1 MDKDTKQ
8 IWLKRVLFLKLIL
21 TFFAWG
27 LPALFANAAFLNF
40 FNLSIPEDPI
50 YLRLFGAAC
59 TAFGLAYWFAFREPQ
74 PNRSVI
80 QAGIADNV
88 LITLAVIGVSINHGI
103 NSWYIYASAAF
114 TTFFALAFIFL
125 LPTREKGAW

>member
-1 MDKDTKQ
+1 MDEEKKL
-8 IWLKRVLFLKLIL
+8 IWLKRVLFLKVIL

-27 LPALFANAAFLNF
+27 LPALFANAAFLNLF
-40 FNLSIPEDPI
+40 SLSMPEDPI

-59 TAFGLAYWFAFREPQ
+59 TAFGVAYWFAFRDPRR
-74 PNRSVI
+74 NRAII

-88 LITLAVIGVSINHGI
+88 LITLAVIGVSITHGI

-114 TTFFALAFIFL
+114 TTFFALAFLLL
-125 LPTREKGAW
+125 LPAREKGSR